1 MTPLA
6 QNGYAVAL
14 FLALCALLQW
24 SHRRIARAC
33 TVAARETVRERRW

>member
-6 QNGYAVAL
+6 QNYYAVTL
-14 FLALCALLQW
+14 YLALCALLQW

-33 TVAARETVRERRW
+33 TAAARECVRERRW